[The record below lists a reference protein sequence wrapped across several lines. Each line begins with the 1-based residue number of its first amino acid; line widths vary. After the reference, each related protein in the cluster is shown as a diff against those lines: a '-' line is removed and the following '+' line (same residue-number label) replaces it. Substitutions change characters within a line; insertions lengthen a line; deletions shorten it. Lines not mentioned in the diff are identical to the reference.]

1 MHPAMRGIG
10 CLTMVLVPVLS
21 YAIADFLTKGP
32 ARAWRLPPTWYGTPN
47 IPDFMF
53 SGGLRPLGGFL
64 QGQQNLTGNLII
76 GVGIM
81 LVLFGAMSIIY
92 GILFNMMAPSK
103 YGPTDVPPP
112 RVKTKKFTR

>member
-1 MHPAMRGIG
+1 
-10 CLTMVLVPVLS
+10 MVLVPFLS

-32 ARAWRLPPTWYGTPN
+32 ARAWRLPPNWFGTPN
-47 IPDFMF
+47 IPQFMF
-53 SGGLRPLGGFL
+53 DSGLRPVAGFL

-76 GVGIM
+76 GGIITI
-81 LVLFGAMSIIY
+81 VLFGIMSVIY

-112 RVKTKKFTR
+112 RVKTKKYTR